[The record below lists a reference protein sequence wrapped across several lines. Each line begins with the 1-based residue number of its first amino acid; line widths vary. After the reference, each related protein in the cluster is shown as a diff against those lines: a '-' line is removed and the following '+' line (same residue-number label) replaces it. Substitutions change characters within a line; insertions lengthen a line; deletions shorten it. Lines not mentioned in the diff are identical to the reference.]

1 MLCVAAERD
10 VRVWEYNSSSR
21 RWVVATVLDGHG
33 DLVHDVSWAP
43 NLGRAYH
50 LVATACKDGMV
61 RIYRLGYHKATATY
75 QPTLV
80 AKLSQHGGAEVWRV
94 SWNVSGTILASTG
107 DDGVSRLWKADFN
120 GTWHPVL
127 VAAATPAPAGANT
140 TGGTNSSSSSSGN
153 ANPGSLM
160 QTSASASSGVGG
172 GATGLNRLQSAPNNN
187 MQPPSFGFGQ
197 MQQQQFTPQQQQQQQ
212 QHAISSSAS
221 FSGTAPSY
229 MKTAPAQQ
237 QQHHAVDEV
246 KFSDHR
252 SFN

>member
-1 MLCVAAERD
+1 
-10 VRVWEYNSSSR
+10 
-21 RWVVATVLDGHG
+21 
-33 DLVHDVSWAP
+33 
-43 NLGRAYH
+43 
-50 LVATACKDGMV
+50 
-61 RIYRLGYHKATATY
+61 
-75 QPTLV
+75 
-80 AKLSQHGGAEVWRV
+80 
-94 SWNVSGTILASTG
+94 
-107 DDGVSRLWKADFN
+107 LWKADFN

-140 TGGTNSSSSSSGN
+140 TAINSSSSGSG
-153 ANPGSLM
+153 NPGSLM

-187 MQPPSFGFGQ
+187 MQPSSAGPFGFGGQ
-197 MQQQQFTPQQQQQQQ
+197 GVQQQHFTPQQQQQQQ

-237 QQHHAVDEV
+237 QHHTVDEV